1 MFWLM
6 EKNCFDQP
14 VKYDLRTYENIQKIE
29 TGQRDDYTTGCL
41 LDNNYFKN
49 YHKMTSIGLSK
60 QALNVDTKALQQINF
75 TQSLDWAE
83 GATTSFIE
91 EAKEAKLEFSGGTV
105 KLLRIYFTF
114 FLKGSIW
121 PISISRRT
129 NLILI

>member
-1 MFWLM
+1 M

-14 VKYDLRTYENIQKIE
+14 IKYDLKTYENIQKIE

-49 YHKMTSIGLSK
+49 YHNITSIGLSK
-60 QALNVDTKALQQINF
+60 QALNVDTKAFQQINF
-75 TQSLDWAE
+75 TQSLDRAE

-91 EAKEAKLEFSGGTV
+91 EAKEAKLHFSGGTV

-114 FLKGSIW
+114 FLKGSI
-121 PISISRRT
+121 
-129 NLILI
+129 